1 MDGAFIFKRA
11 LELALFTMVIIQ
23 RISFIA
29 SCYDFISLKIVTLF
43 LFVIQIVPTSVV
55 LSQMYSHLYT
65 EYTGKNSTRRPAG
78 SMSNLFP
85 HLFTDHM
92 SIFAEILPFSLCSSC
107 RDTIKAIYGSHSEEL
122 RNFNN
127 SIRCSSS

>member
-55 LSQMYSHLYT
+55 LSQMYSNLYMG
-65 EYTGKNSTRRPAG
+65 YTGKNSIRRLAG
-78 SMSNLFP
+78 SMSNLF
-85 HLFTDHM
+85 
-92 SIFAEILPFSLCSSC
+92 
-107 RDTIKAIYGSHSEEL
+107 
-122 RNFNN
+122 
-127 SIRCSSS
+127 SSSFH